1 MPRVPT
7 YDIEAMDWVNPI
19 AVGLFDGINYRE
31 FLKTSDEDDVIW
43 KFLEYLRDNL
53 KGIRLYAH
61 NAAKYDA
68 KFILAKLQE
77 KREPIRMEAGLFR
90 LVWLRA
96 RVTFEDSY
104 VALPGS
110 LRALSEGFG
119 VSHKLEWE
127 HEDTDYPWKM
137 RNGQLDS
144 FRAYLKRDCISLS
157 EVMEKYCERLLTC
170 FKVTPSLTLALTAMK
185 AFNQNYYPVKKI
197 ASNEKFEKQI
207 RAATYGG
214 RNEVYKRYGENLN
227 FYDVRSMFMSCY
239 DVPVPVGRLL
249 WTTPNIDTGTL
260 ARAKVKVPTS
270 FYIGPLPVR
279 YRGRLT
285 FPVGELPPCW
295 WDTRWLKFATELG
308 CDVSIL
314 QQLRADEE
322 PILKEFA
329 EDTYQLRLNAKKEI
343 ESRLWKL
350 FGLRLSG
357 KFGQSRWQ
365 SRIIHISE
373 IKDYTGSYPLDAN
386 EEYHEF
392 TEYIRGHKAPY
403 IKPAIS
409 MRIRSEAGIRHTKL
423 LLDALSKGEI
433 YYCDTDSI
441 ATNATLSTGKG
452 LGELQLVNKALRGYF
467 IQCKFYGYVSPL
479 GILHQTSAGFRDFR
493 LDEEDFQKLLEGKKI
508 DEGFYLSLPNWREVL
523 KKAAVRKVNR
533 HRKISG
539 VLGFKN
545 RRQLKGDTRPLV
557 LGLRN
562 F

>member
-1 MPRVPT
+1 VLRVPT
-7 YDIEAMDWVNPI
+7 YDIEAIDWINPI

-31 FLKTSDEDDVIW
+31 FLQTSDEDDVIW

-77 KREPIRMEAGLFR
+77 KKEPIRMEAGLFR

-119 VSHKLEWE
+119 VSQKLEWE
-127 HEDTDYPWKM
+127 HEDTEYPWVM
-137 RNGQLDS
+137 NPQDLDS
-144 FRAYLKRDCISLS
+144 FRAYLKRDCLSLS
-157 EVMEKYCERLLTC
+157 EVMEKYCEKLLTS

-185 AFNQNYYPVKKI
+185 AFDKNYYPVKKI
-197 ASNEKFEKQI
+197 DSNEKFEKQI
-207 RAATYGG
+207 RLATFGG

-239 DVPVPVGRLL
+239 DVPVPIGRLL

-260 ARAKVKVPTS
+260 ARAKVKVPTK

-285 FPVGELPPCW
+285 FPVGEFIGW
-295 WDTRWLKFATELG
+295 WDTRWLKFAAELG
-308 CDVSIL
+308 CDILIL

-329 EDTYQLRLNAKKEI
+329 EDTYAFRVNSTKEI

-365 SRIIHISE
+365 SRIVHTNE
-373 IKDYTGSYPLDAN
+373 IKDYTGSYPMDVN

-392 TEYIRGHKAPY
+392 TEYISGHRAPY

-423 LLDALSKGEI
+423 LLEALSRGEI

-441 ATNATLSTGKG
+441 VTSATLPIGKA

-467 IQCKFYGYVSPL
+467 IQCKFYGYVSPM

-493 LDEEDFQKLLEGKKI
+493 LDEEDFEKLLDGKVV
-508 DEGFYLSLPNWREVL
+508 DEGFYPSLSNWREVL
-523 KKAAVRKVNR
+523 KKASVRKINR
-533 HRKISG
+533 HRRISST
-539 VLGFKN
+539 LGFRN
-545 RRQLKGDTRPLV
+545 RRQLGKDTRPLV
-557 LGLRN
+557 LSLKS
-562 F
+562 

>member
-1 MPRVPT
+1 MLRVPT
-7 YDIEAMDWVNPI
+7 YDIEAIDWVNPI
-19 AVGLFDGINYRE
+19 AVGLFDGITYRE
-31 FLKTSDEDDVIW
+31 FLQTSDKDDVIW

-77 KREPIRMEAGLFR
+77 KKEPIRMEAGLYR

-96 RVTFEDSY
+96 RITFEDSY

-110 LRALSEGFG
+110 LKALSEGFG
-119 VSHKLEWE
+119 VSQKLEWE
-127 HEDTDYPWKM
+127 HKDTEYPWVM
-137 RNGQLDS
+137 RPQDLDS
-144 FRAYLKRDCISLS
+144 FRAYLKRDCLSLS
-157 EVMEKYCERLLTC
+157 EVMEKYCEKLLTS
-170 FKVTPSLTLALTAMK
+170 FQVTPSLTLALTAMK
-185 AFNQNYYPVKKI
+185 AFDKNYYPVKKI
-197 ASNEKFEKQI
+197 DSNERFEKQI
-207 RAATYGG
+207 RLATYGG
-214 RNEVYKRYGENLN
+214 RNEVYRRYGENLN

-239 DVPVPVGRLL
+239 DVPVPIGKLL

-260 ARAKVKVPTS
+260 ARARVKVPTS

-285 FPVGELPPCW
+285 FPVGDLPPGW
-295 WDTRWLKFATELG
+295 WDTSWLRFAAELG
-308 CDVSIL
+308 CDISIL

-322 PILKEFA
+322 PILKDFA
-329 EDTYQLRLNAKKEI
+329 EDTYRFRVNSTKEI

-365 SRIIHISE
+365 SRIVHADE
-373 IKDYTGSYPLDAN
+373 IKDYTGSHPLDAN

-392 TEYIRGHKAPY
+392 TEYISGHRAPY

-423 LLDALSKGEI
+423 LLEALSRGDL
-433 YYCDTDSI
+433 YYGDTDSI
-441 ATNATLSTGKG
+441 VTSATLPIGKG

-467 IQCKFYGYVSPL
+467 IQCKFYGYVSPM
-479 GILHQTSAGFRDFR
+479 GVLHQTSAGFRDFR
-493 LDEEDFQKLLEGKKI
+493 LDEEDFEKLLDGKTV
-508 DEGFYLSLPNWREVL
+508 DEGFYLSLSNWREVL
-523 KKAAVRKVNR
+523 KKAAVRKINR
-533 HRKISG
+533 HRTISST
-539 VLGFKN
+539 LGFRN
-545 RRQLKGDTRPLV
+545 RRQLGKDTKPLR
-557 LGLRN
+557 LHL
-562 F
+562 